1 MILPCFS
8 TGRREPGKEL
18 FAQSLHTCSHRAQK
32 AFYLPELR
40 GDPESL
46 LEGIFFGVEKGSFTG
61 AENRKGL
68 FELADGGTLFLDEIN
83 SMDISMQAKLLKAIE
98 EQQVRRIGSA
108 KSTHFHTRI
117 ICAMNKS
124 PAEVLRAGLMRT
136 DLFYRICVVRI
147 DIPPLRDRKPDVM
160 ILTDYFINHFNR
172 TMGKSIQGVS
182 ALVKM
187 TFQNYNWKGNVREL
201 KNTLEYA
208 FNLCQGN
215 IINMGDLPDILQ
227 EDLEPQIFPQ
237 ENSGCFPGPS
247 LPQLQRQTEGSGK
260 GKTTWKKP
268 GPERGTPDVWPHVQ
282 KSSPKTGKRGLERGN
297 AFPVISMM
305 NICPS
310 PKTRPP
316 TKKKPSAGPSKELTA
331 SRKPPGCSGFPGRRF
346 PIKSK
351 NTA

>member
-1 MILPCFS
+1 M
-8 TGRREPGKEL
+8 
-18 FAQSLHTCSHRAQK
+18 
-32 AFYLPELR
+32 
-40 GDPESL
+40 
-46 LEGIFFGVEKGSFTG
+46 
-61 AENRKGL
+61 
-68 FELADGGTLFLDEIN
+68 
-83 SMDISMQAKLLKAIE
+83 
-98 EQQVRRIGSA
+98 
-108 KSTHFHTRI
+108 
-117 ICAMNKS
+117 
-124 PAEVLRAGLMRT
+124 
-136 DLFYRICVVRI
+136 RI

-172 TMGKSIQGVS
+172 TMGKSIRGVS

-247 LPQLQRQTEGSGK
+247 LPAAPAPDGRVRK
-260 GKTTWKKP
+260 GKNDMEEARAGEGNAGRLAARTKKLS
-268 GPERGTPDVWPHVQ
+268 ENR
-282 KSSPKTGKRGLERGN
+282 KRGLERGN